1 MKNPFEETINKYKE
15 FLDKELEDENL
26 KTRLISGLEDILKKE
41 KINKEENI
49 LLDKLIDYDEI
60 SKCIVEKGGDVRP
73 KLLVRIQNCL
83 GGQGIKTYGD
93 LQIECYDNFESINGG
108 AKTWKD
114 KGAYERYL
122 SNIRNFGTKSAE
134 ILFYH
139 LEQINFDFSRE
150 SAKETYKKKQETSV
164 NISPNSFL
172 TF

>member
-26 KTRLISGLEDILKKE
+26 KTRLISGLEDILKEE

-83 GGQGIKTYGD
+83 GGQGIKTY
-93 LQIECYDNFESINGG
+93 
-108 AKTWKD
+108 
-114 KGAYERYL
+114 
-122 SNIRNFGTKSAE
+122 
-134 ILFYH
+134 
-139 LEQINFDFSRE
+139 
-150 SAKETYKKKQETSV
+150 
-164 NISPNSFL
+164 
-172 TF
+172 

>member
-1 MKNPFEETINKYKE
+1 MKKHFEEVINQYKN

-26 KTRLISGLEDILKKE
+26 KTRLISGLEDILKEE

-60 SKCIVEKGGDVRP
+60 SKCIIEKGGEVRP
-73 KLLVRIQNCL
+73 KMIVRIQNCL
-83 GGQGIKTYGD
+83 GGNGIKTYGD
-93 LQIECYDNFESINGG
+93 LQLECYHNFESRNGG

-114 KGAYERYL
+114 KEAYNNYL
-122 SNIRNFGTKSAE
+122 NKIRNFGPKSRE

-150 SAKETYKKKQETSV
+150 SARETYKKKD
-164 NISPNSFL
+164 N
-172 TF
+172 